1 MTREKNA
8 QVSRALAEYM
18 DDRKITRTAVAQ
30 HIARGNSYVSD
41 RLTGRLPLALDI
53 MAGVAELSGVSMEA
67 LMVELVTRMRPT
79 R

>member
-8 QVSRALAEYM
+8 QVSQALAEYM
-18 DDRKITRTAVAQ
+18 DDREITRTAVAR

-41 RLTGRLPLALDI
+41 RLTGKLPLALDI